1 MFAWEWDMTAC
12 KDGTNLRGLVAQ
24 FEGGVVVISHDS
36 QLLSTVCDDAESSE
50 VWLVED
56 GRVERFNGYFEDY
69 KESLIKEIAA
79 EMDED
84 EAPPVKG
91 GAAASGSAAD
101 TFVNPLISNPA
112 LLNR

>member
-1 MFAWEWDMTAC
+1 LCQQSETSC
-12 KDGTNLRGLVAQ
+12 LRHRVLGVQ

-36 QLLSTVCDDAESSE
+36 QLLSVVCDDAERSE

-56 GRVERFNGYFEDY
+56 GHVERYDGYFEDY

-84 EAPPVKG
+84 DAPPEKG
-91 GAAASGSAAD
+91 GAGASDTAGD

-112 LLNR
+112 LLKR